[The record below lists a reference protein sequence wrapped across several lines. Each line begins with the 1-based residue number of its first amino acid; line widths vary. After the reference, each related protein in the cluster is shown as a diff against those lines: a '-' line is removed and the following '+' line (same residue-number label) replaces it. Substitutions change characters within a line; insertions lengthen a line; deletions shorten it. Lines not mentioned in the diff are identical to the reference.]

1 MPSNDNTTNC
11 TNCQTT
17 YCLRYSYSLTISSLN
32 FFIENS
38 RSISK
43 YFISHLLSGNILEVI
58 VKKWLFSCISEDRH
72 FSIDELR
79 YRLQYGIDVDN
90 RKQIIVENHPFHNTE
105 HRKANRHVFIVIHN
119 GYCIRQYHRS
129 NHRSFPSVTWTIRG
143 WFMYVPEFKRRNLC
157 AEIMQRCICFIREDI
172 SIQLLPEK
180 NSWAT
185 TNGVDKFL
193 YEMRI

>member
-58 VKKWLFSCISEDRH
+58 VKKTVIFLYFWRQTFLH
-72 FSIDELR
+72 WWTSI
-79 YRLQYGIDVDN
+79 QTTIWN
-90 RKQIIVENHPFHNTE
+90 RRGQS
-105 HRKANRHVFIVIHN
+105 KAD
-119 GYCIRQYHRS
+119 YCREP
-129 NHRSFPSVTWTIRG
+129 SFPQHWASKSESSCFYSYSQWILHSTVSSIKSSFIPIGYLNHSRVI
-143 WFMYVPEFKRRNLC
+143 YVCSWVQTKKPLRRNN
-157 AEIMQRCICFIREDI
+157 AEVYMLHTRRHLHSGIVWEEF
-172 SIQLLPEK
+172 LGNYK
-180 NSWAT
+180 WSW
-185 TNGVDKFL
+185 
-193 YEMRI
+193 